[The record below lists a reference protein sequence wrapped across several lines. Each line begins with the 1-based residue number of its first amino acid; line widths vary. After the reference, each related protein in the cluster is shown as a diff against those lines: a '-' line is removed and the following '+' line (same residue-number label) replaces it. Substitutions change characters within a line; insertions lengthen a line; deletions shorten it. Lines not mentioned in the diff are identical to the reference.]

1 MRGKQALKNM
11 VASLLLQVI
20 VLLSGLIL
28 PRFILEAYG
37 SSVND
42 HFSKSVFNISGP
54 GRSRSRNGNSCC
66 SLYTSC
72 IESDGRS
79 KFNSFGVKKIL

>member
-1 MRGKQALKNM
+1 M

-37 SSVND
+37 SSVNGND
-42 HFSKSVFNISGP
+42 HFSKSVFQHIWVWQKQ
-54 GRSRSRNGNSCC
+54 
-66 SLYTSC
+66 
-72 IESDGRS
+72 E
-79 KFNSFGVKKIL
+79 

>member
-1 MRGKQALKNM
+1 M

-37 SSVND
+37 SSVNGMIT
-42 HFSKSVFNISGP
+42 SVNQFLTYLGLAEA
-54 GRSRSRNGNSCC
+54 GVGTASCVE
-66 SLYTSC
+66 T
-72 IESDGRS
+72 DGRS
-79 KFNSFGVKKIL
+79 EFNSFGDKKIL

>member
-37 SSVND
+37 SSVNGM
-42 HFSKSVFNISGP
+42 I
-54 GRSRSRNGNSCC
+54 
-66 SLYTSC
+66 T
-72 IESDGRS
+72 
-79 KFNSFGVKKIL
+79 

>member
-37 SSVND
+37 SSVNGMIT
-42 HFSKSVFNISGP
+42 SVNQFLTYLGLAEA
-54 GRSRSRNGNSCC
+54 GVGTATVVA
-66 SLYTSC
+66 LYTPLALNQC
-72 IESDGRS
+72 NHI
-79 KFNSFGVKKIL
+79 SFLICSQ

>member
-20 VLLSGLIL
+20 VTFVWIDM

-37 SSVND
+37 SSVM
-42 HFSKSVFNISGP
+42 
-54 GRSRSRNGNSCC
+54 
-66 SLYTSC
+66 
-72 IESDGRS
+72 E
-79 KFNSFGVKKIL
+79 

>member
-37 SSVND
+37 SSVNWND
-42 HFSKSVFNISGP
+42 HFSKSVF
-54 GRSRSRNGNSCC
+54 
-66 SLYTSC
+66 
-72 IESDGRS
+72 
-79 KFNSFGVKKIL
+79 

>member
-1 MRGKQALKNM
+1 M

-37 SSVND
+37 SSVNGMIT
-42 HFSKSVFNISGP
+42 SVNQFLTYLG
-54 GRSRSRNGNSCC
+54 
-66 SLYTSC
+66 LA
-72 IESDGRS
+72 EA
-79 KFNSFGVKKIL
+79 GVGTVFVVVFFFFFVLKQTELVLSILRLR

>member
-1 MRGKQALKNM
+1 MRGNQAFKNM

-37 SSVND
+37 SRV
-42 HFSKSVFNISGP
+42 K
-54 GRSRSRNGNSCC
+54 RM
-66 SLYTSC
+66 LTS
-72 IESDGRS
+72 ENQ
-79 KFNSFGVKKIL
+79 FLT

>member
-28 PRFILEAYG
+28 PRFILEAYWIKCEW
-37 SSVND
+37 ND
-42 HFSKSVFNISGP
+42 HFSKSVFNISGS
-54 GRSRSRNGNSCC
+54 GRSRS
-66 SLYTSC
+66 
-72 IESDGRS
+72 
-79 KFNSFGVKKIL
+79 